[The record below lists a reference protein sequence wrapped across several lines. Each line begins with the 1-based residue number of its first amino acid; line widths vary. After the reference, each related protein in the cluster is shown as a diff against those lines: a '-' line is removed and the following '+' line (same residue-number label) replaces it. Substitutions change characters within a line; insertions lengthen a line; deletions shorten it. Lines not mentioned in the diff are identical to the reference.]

1 VLVGQKNNDGW
12 VLRVDGNGDVIWS
25 KTYGGANVDVLTDVL
40 VSGSFIFAG
49 GSTRSAGAGNWDA
62 WILKLN
68 LNDGS
73 AEEEV
78 RNLMPRGSGVM
89 VLAYT
94 KSWGA
99 GGTDFWAFYTRPLT
113 VEAVMTS
120 RIWG

>member
-1 VLVGQKNNDGW
+1 M
-12 VLRVDGNGDVIWS
+12 
-25 KTYGGANVDVLTDVL
+25 
-40 VSGSFIFAG
+40 
-49 GSTRSAGAGNWDA
+49 GNWDA

-73 AEEEV
+73 VIFSKTYGGSADEEV
-78 RNLMPRGSGVM
+78 RSLMPRGSGVM

-94 KSWGA
+94 RSWGA